1 MSMLINKL
9 LAAWHTK
16 TPAEKAKTIFHGIVM
31 IGGGVVGNTI
41 GDKCSAGRGP
51 IETACARVT
60 GWALGGAVANVAAK
74 SMDETIDS
82 IDALIQSRKNNKE
95 DAANA

>member
-1 MSMLINKL
+1 MSMIINKL

-16 TPAEKAKTIFHGIVM
+16 TPAQKAKTIFHGIIM

-51 IETACARVT
+51 VQSVCARVT
-60 GWALGGAVANVAAK
+60 GWALGGAVADVAAK
-74 SMDETIDS
+74 SMDETIDA
-82 IDALIQSRKNNKE
+82 IDALVQSRKNDKE